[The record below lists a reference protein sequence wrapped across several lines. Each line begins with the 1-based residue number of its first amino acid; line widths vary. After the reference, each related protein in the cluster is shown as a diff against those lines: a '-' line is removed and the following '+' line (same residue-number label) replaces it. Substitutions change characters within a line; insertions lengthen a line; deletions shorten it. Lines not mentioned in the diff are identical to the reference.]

1 MARKSSNRKQR
12 YIDSEIG
19 DVFQKQKGKIDVVLV
34 YPNTYSVGMSNLGF
48 QTVYRLLNEM
58 DEVSCERAFLPDFDE
73 KVDSKVRTVEN
84 NRPITEFDVIAFSVS
99 FESDFLNLIAVVEKA
114 GLPLQSAAR
123 GDPHPLVIAGGV
135 ACFLNPEPVAPFI
148 DCFLIG
154 EAEQLL
160 PQFIASL
167 DVSSGRK
174 NFLHHAACTLPGV
187 YVPEFYT
194 PSYNSDMTCRDLI
207 PNRAGIPKT
216 VRRVFEREISKTFS
230 CTSIVTPNTVFK
242 NAFLVEV
249 SRGCPHGCRFC
260 SAGYVYR
267 PPRFR
272 SFSLLKQ
279 NIDMGKE
286 KCRKIGFMGAA
297 VSDHPEIGELCQYAM
312 DNGFSVSFSSLRAN
326 ALTPELISALK
337 ISDIKTVTIAPE
349 AGSERMRCI
358 INKGITEKQILEAV
372 KMIVQ
377 SGIPN
382 LKLYFMIGLPWETSH
397 DIDSIVLLCKA
408 IKDTFLLESREKK
421 RIGTITVSVNPFVPK
436 PFTPFQWAPM
446 DNVKQLNQKI
456 EIIRDGLKK
465 VANVRVQAES
475 PRRAIVQGL
484 LSRGDRRVA
493 NILLLAVKNQGNWSK
508 TFKETDMDIGFF
520 ANRERLID
528 EFLPWDFIDH
538 GIRKSFLVKEY
549 NQAQRAETSPP
560 CPMKS
565 CDQCGV
571 CSN

>member
-1 MARKSSNRKQR
+1 MARKSSNRRQR

-19 DVFQKQKGKIDVVLV
+19 GVFQKKKGKIDIVLI

-58 DEVSCERAFLPDFDE
+58 DAVSCERAFLPDFDE
-73 KVDSKVRTVEN
+73 KAGSEVRTVET
-84 NRPITEFDVIAFSVS
+84 NRLITEFDVIAFSVS

-135 ACFLNPEPVAPFI
+135 ACFLNPEPVAPFV

-160 PQFIASL
+160 PRFIDAL
-167 DVSSGRK
+167 DLSSGK
-174 NFLHHAACTLPGV
+174 QDFLYRAACTLPGV

-194 PSYNSDMTCRDLI
+194 PSYHSDMTFRALT
-207 PNRAGIPKT
+207 PNRADIPET
-216 VRRVFEREISKTFS
+216 VKRVFEKEISRTFS
-230 CTSIVTPNTVFK
+230 CTSILTPNTVFK
-242 NAFLVEV
+242 NTFLMEV

-260 SAGYVYR
+260 SAGYIYR

-272 SFSLLKQ
+272 SFSTLKQ

-286 KCRKIGFMGAA
+286 KSRKIGFMGAA
-297 VSDHPEIGELCQYAM
+297 VSDHPDIGGLCQYAM
-312 DNGFSVSFSSLRAN
+312 DKGFSVSFSSLRAN
-326 ALTPELISALK
+326 AFTPELISALK
-337 ISDIKTVTIAPE
+337 KSDIKTVTIAPE

-358 INKGITEKQILEAV
+358 INKGITENQIYEAV
-372 KMIVQ
+372 KMVVQ

-382 LKLYFMIGLPWETSH
+382 LKLYFMIGLPWETTH
-397 DIDSIVLLCKA
+397 DIEAIVTLCKE
-408 IKDTFLLESREKK
+408 IKEKFLMESREKK

-446 DNVKQLNQKI
+446 NDVKQLNKKI

-465 VANVRVQAES
+465 VANVRIQAES

-484 LSRGDRRVA
+484 LSRGDRRIA
-493 NILLLAVKNQGNWSK
+493 DLLLLAVKNQGNWSK
-508 TFKETDMDIGFF
+508 TFKETGLDIGFF
-520 ANRERLID
+520 ANRERSID

-549 NQAQRAETSPP
+549 NRAQREETSAP
-560 CPMKS
+560 CPMKP

-571 CSN
+571 CTN

>member
-1 MARKSSNRKQR
+1 MTRKSGNIRQR

-73 KVDSKVRTVEN
+73 KADSKVRTVET
-84 NRPITEFDVIAFSVS
+84 NRSIAEFDVIAFSVS

-135 ACFLNPEPVAPFI
+135 ACFLNPEPVAPFV

-160 PQFIASL
+160 PQFIAAL
-167 DVSSGRK
+167 DFSAGRQ
-174 NFLHHAACTLPGV
+174 NFLYQVACTLPGV

-194 PSYNSDMTCRDLI
+194 PYYNSDMTCMDLI
-207 PNRAGIPKT
+207 PNRTGIPKT
-216 VRRVFEREISKTFS
+216 VRRIFEKEISKSFS

-242 NAFLVEV
+242 NTFLVEV

-272 SFSLLKQ
+272 SFSFLKQ
-279 NIDMGKE
+279 NIDMAEE
-286 KCRKIGFMGAA
+286 KSRKIGFMGAA
-297 VSDHPEIGELCQYAM
+297 VSDYPEIGGLCQYAM
-312 DNGFSVSFSSLRAN
+312 DKGFSVSFSSLRAN

-337 ISDIKTVTIAPE
+337 KSDIKTVTIAPE

-358 INKGITEKQILEAV
+358 INKGITEKEILETV
-372 KMIVQ
+372 KIIVQ

-382 LKLYFMIGLPWETSH
+382 LKLYFMIGLPWETKQ
-397 DIDSIVLLCKA
+397 DIDAIVILSKT
-408 IKDTFLLESREKK
+408 IKEQFLLESREKK

-465 VANVRVQAES
+465 VANVRIQAES

-484 LSRGDRRVA
+484 LSRGDRRIA
-493 NILLLAVKNQGNWSK
+493 DLLLLAVKNHGNWSK
-508 TFKETDMDIGFF
+508 TFKETGLDIGFF
-520 ANRERLID
+520 ANRERSVD

-549 NQAQRAETSPP
+549 NRAQREETSAP

-571 CSN
+571 CNN

>member
-1 MARKSSNRKQR
+1 MARKSSNRRQR

-19 DVFQKQKGKIDVVLV
+19 GVFQKKKGKIDIVLI

-58 DEVSCERAFLPDFDE
+58 DAVSCERAFLPDFDE
-73 KVDSKVRTVEN
+73 KAGSEVRTVET
-84 NRPITEFDVIAFSVS
+84 NRLITEFDVIAFSVS

-135 ACFLNPEPVAPFI
+135 ACFLNPEPVAPFV

-160 PQFIASL
+160 PRFIDALDLASGKQ
-167 DVSSGRK
+167 D
-174 NFLHHAACTLPGV
+174 FLYRAACTLPGV

-194 PSYNSDMTCRDLI
+194 PSYHSDMTFRALT
-207 PNRAGIPKT
+207 PNRADIPET
-216 VRRVFEREISKTFS
+216 VKRVFEKEISRTFS
-230 CTSIVTPNTVFK
+230 CTSILTPNTVFK
-242 NAFLVEV
+242 NTFLMEV

-260 SAGYVYR
+260 SAGYIYR

-272 SFSLLKQ
+272 SFSTLKQ

-286 KCRKIGFMGAA
+286 KSRKIGFMGAA
-297 VSDHPEIGELCQYAM
+297 VSDHPDIGGLCQYAM
-312 DNGFSVSFSSLRAN
+312 DKGFSVSFSSLRAN
-326 ALTPELISALK
+326 AFTPELISALK
-337 ISDIKTVTIAPE
+337 KSDIKTVTIAPE

-358 INKGITEKQILEAV
+358 INKGITENQIYEAV
-372 KMIVQ
+372 KMVVQ

-382 LKLYFMIGLPWETSH
+382 LKLYFMIGLPWETTH
-397 DIDSIVLLCKA
+397 DIEAIVTLCKE
-408 IKDTFLLESREKK
+408 IKEKFLMESREKK

-446 DNVKQLNQKI
+446 NDVKQLNKKI

-465 VANVRVQAES
+465 VANVRIQAES

-484 LSRGDRRVA
+484 LSRGDRRIA
-493 NILLLAVKNQGNWSK
+493 DLLLLAVKNQGNWSK
-508 TFKETDMDIGFF
+508 TFKETDLDIGFF
-520 ANRERLID
+520 ANRERSID

-549 NQAQRAETSPP
+549 NRAQREETSAP
-560 CPMKS
+560 CPMKP

-571 CSN
+571 CTN

>member
-1 MARKSSNRKQR
+1 MARKSSNRRQR
-12 YIDSEIG
+12 YIDFEIG
-19 DVFQKQKGKIDVVLV
+19 GVFQKKKGKIDIVLI

-58 DEVSCERAFLPDFDE
+58 DAVSCERAFLPDFDE
-73 KVDSKVRTVEN
+73 KAGSEVRTVET
-84 NRPITEFDVIAFSVS
+84 NRLITEFDVIAFSVS

-135 ACFLNPEPVAPFI
+135 ACFLNPEPVAPFV

-160 PQFIASL
+160 PRFIDALDLASGKQ
-167 DVSSGRK
+167 D
-174 NFLHHAACTLPGV
+174 FLYRAACTLPGV

-194 PSYNSDMTCRDLI
+194 PSYHSDMTFRALT
-207 PNRAGIPKT
+207 PNRADIPET
-216 VRRVFEREISKTFS
+216 VKRVFEKEISRTFS
-230 CTSIVTPNTVFK
+230 CTSILTPNTVFK
-242 NAFLVEV
+242 NTFLMEV

-260 SAGYVYR
+260 SAGYIYR

-272 SFSLLKQ
+272 SFSTLKQ

-286 KCRKIGFMGAA
+286 KSRKIGFMGAA
-297 VSDHPEIGELCQYAM
+297 VSDHPDIGGLCQYAM
-312 DNGFSVSFSSLRAN
+312 DKGFSVSFSSLRAN
-326 ALTPELISALK
+326 AFTPELISALK
-337 ISDIKTVTIAPE
+337 KSDIKTVTIAPE

-358 INKGITEKQILEAV
+358 INKGITENQIYEAV
-372 KMIVQ
+372 KMVVQ

-382 LKLYFMIGLPWETSH
+382 LKLYFMIGLPWETTH
-397 DIDSIVLLCKA
+397 DIEAIVTLCKE
-408 IKDTFLLESREKK
+408 IKEKFLMESREKK

-446 DNVKQLNQKI
+446 NDVKQLNKKI

-465 VANVRVQAES
+465 VANVRIQAES

-484 LSRGDRRVA
+484 LSRGDRRIA
-493 NILLLAVKNQGNWSK
+493 DLLLLAVKNQGNWSK
-508 TFKETDMDIGFF
+508 TFKETDLDIGFF
-520 ANRERLID
+520 ANRERSID

-549 NQAQRAETSPP
+549 NRAQREETSAP
-560 CPMKS
+560 CPMKP

-571 CSN
+571 CTN